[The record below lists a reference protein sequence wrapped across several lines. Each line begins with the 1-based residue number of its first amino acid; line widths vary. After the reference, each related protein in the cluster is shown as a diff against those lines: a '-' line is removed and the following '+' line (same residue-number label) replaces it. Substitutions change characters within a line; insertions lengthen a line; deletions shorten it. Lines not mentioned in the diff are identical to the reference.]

1 MSQKGNGEMENDKEA
16 LRIACTRLSKSL
28 SIDPPEMYEFDPK
41 KQSLENWRTDC
52 WVMHFQELAK
62 EDK

>member
-16 LRIACTRLSKSL
+16 LRIACKRLSKSVH
-28 SIDPPEMYEFDPK
+28 IPPPEMYEFDPK
-41 KQSLENWRTDC
+41 KQDLADYEIDC

-62 EDK
+62 EGK